1 MKTKNQHTRAFTL
14 IELLMVIAIIGILAG
29 ILIPTIGAVR
39 TQANIAASKTQLSNY
54 VTAIKMFKGEYG
66 YFPFK
71 TQEYRLES
79 NSTEFIEAL
88 SGRGTDGSKTT
99 TLGNRRQIA
108 FHSFSES
115 EFYLD
120 DNDEYSTSQ
129 LADRFNNVNIV
140 IVTDIDGDGYIKPSP
155 ARGSDIT
162 VPSQGIRNT
171 VSAYVDQDPAD
182 DESPMYSLWD

>member
-1 MKTKNQHTRAFTL
+1 
-14 IELLMVIAIIGILAG
+14 MVIAIIGILAG
-29 ILIPTIGAVR
+29 ILIPTIGAVK

-66 YFPFK
+66 YFPFSS
-71 TQEYRLES
+71 QEYKLQS
-79 NSTEFIEAL
+79 NSVEFIEAL
-88 SGRGTDGSKTT
+88 SGRGTDGSPKA
-99 TLGNRRQIA
+99 TLGNRRKIG

-120 DNDEYSTSQ
+120 DNDEYSPTQ

-140 IVTDIDGDGYIKPSP
+140 IVTDIDGDGYVKPRP
-155 ARGSDIT
+155 DRGSDVT
-162 VPSQGIRNT
+162 VPSQGIRNSVT
-171 VSAYVDQDPAD
+171 AFVNKNPTD